1 MKRPLGTAGLGI
13 AALALSF
20 ASYAADQASSDQVA
34 ASFERMLTEAT
45 IVPTQFVS
53 GSRDED
59 PLHRYFDAALWD
71 SALSHCAYASKDAHV
86 AVRTTSEH

>member
-1 MKRPLGTAGLGI
+1 MKRSLSTAALGV

-34 ASFERMLTEAT
+34 ASFERMLSDAT
-45 IVPTQFVS
+45 IVPAQPVS

-59 PLHRYFDAALWD
+59 PLLQYFHAALWD
-71 SALSHCAYASKDAHV
+71 SALSRCTYASNDTHA
-86 AVRTTSEH
+86 AANTTSEH